1 MLLKIQFVSNRSGLC
16 SKNRS
21 SFSLKRKTPS
31 KEEKQKKEM
40 ERGRG
45 PCGAPPIKPKALK

>member
-45 PCGAPPIKPKALK
+45 PCGAPPIKP